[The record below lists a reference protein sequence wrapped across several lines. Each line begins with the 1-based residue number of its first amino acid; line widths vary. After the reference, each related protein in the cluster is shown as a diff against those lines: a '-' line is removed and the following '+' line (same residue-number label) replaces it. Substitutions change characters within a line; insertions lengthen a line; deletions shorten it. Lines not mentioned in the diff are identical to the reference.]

1 MWNDLRFAL
10 RVMRRSGGVT
20 ALAILS
26 LALGI
31 GANTAISSLI
41 YQVAMRSV
49 PAADPE
55 RLVVLKS
62 DDYSFGWTRRDNSAS
77 AFSKPMYE
85 GLRDRVQAFQGLV
98 ARAGF
103 PATLAYRGSAVN
115 ARAEVVSGNFFE
127 VLGVRPALGRLISSD
142 DDRPAREP
150 VVVLSHDY
158 WKNHLGSDRRV
169 VNQRVLLN
177 AHPVVVIG
185 VAPAGFRGLLAGSNP
200 DVFAPLSTMSLVS
213 AGWDRDSIVSAYWLN
228 LVARLKPGV
237 TVRRADDE
245 AQTLFRAI
253 LQDELPRFSNLSQ
266 AAGDRLLKKTLR
278 VEPAAQGLN
287 ELRSQWQTPLLV
299 LMAMTGLLLLIACAN
314 VANLLLARAAAR
326 RREIAVRLAIGA
338 SRLHLFRQLLVESVL
353 LSAIGGLLG
362 IPLATFLVQGLL
374 SLLPSDATGGWL
386 GASVDGRLWA
396 YGFLLSLATGV
407 LFGLA
412 PAWASARLALALAL
426 KEQSSGLSAG
436 GAQSRMQ
443 RLLVGA
449 QICFSLVLLIA
460 AGLFSH
466 SLYNLLNHNVGF
478 VPDHLVTFSV
488 DPSLN
493 GYGSKRSLAYFREMR
508 ERLSALPGVAMA
520 VNAEFAPFGGNNWGN
535 GVRVPGS
542 RTASD
547 NFVDVQENSVT
558 PGYFRTLEI
567 PLLAGRDF
575 RASDNESAPKVVVLS
590 RTLAR
595 FLFQDE
601 NPIGRHLI
609 MGGDQEDAEIVGVV
623 ADSQFTGV
631 RDAPSRFLY
640 TPYDQGGDEFTRQAA
655 FFMRSR
661 GAEAAVM
668 SAAESAVKQLDPNIP
683 VQRLV
688 TMNAL
693 IRDSV
698 EAERL
703 LAFLVLAFGAL
714 AAMLAAVGLYGTI
727 SHAVTRRTREF
738 GIRIA
743 LGADASRILGLVL
756 SEICWMLGAGIVVG
770 LPATYALARL
780 IESQLFGI
788 RAYDPLVLIG
798 AAILMSFVAVIA
810 GLIPGARAMR
820 IEPVRALKHE

>member
-20 ALAILS
+20 ALAVVS

-41 YQVAMRSV
+41 YQVAVRSV

-55 RLVVLKS
+55 RLVVLQS
-62 DDYSFGWTRRDNSAS
+62 DEYSSGWTRRDNSAS

-85 GLRDRVQAFQGLV
+85 GLRDRVKALQGLV
-98 ARAGF
+98 ARAAF
-103 PATLAYRGSAVN
+103 PATLAYHGSAAN
-115 ARAEVVSGNFFE
+115 ARADVVSGNYFE

-158 WKNHLGSDRRV
+158 WTNHLGSDRSV
-169 VNQRVLLN
+169 VNQRILLN

-185 VAPAGFRGLLAGSNP
+185 VAPAGFRGLLAGASP
-200 DVFAPLSTMSLVS
+200 DVFAPLSIMSLIS
-213 AGWDRDSIVSAYWLN
+213 AGWDRDSVVSAYWLN
-228 LVARLKPGV
+228 LVGRLEPGV

-245 AQTLFRAI
+245 LLAVFRATM
-253 LQDELPRFSNLSQ
+253 QDELPRFPNLSQ
-266 AAGDRLLKKTLR
+266 TAGDRLLKKTLR
-278 VEPAAQGLN
+278 AEPAAQGLN
-287 ELRSQWQTPLLV
+287 ELRTQWQTPLLV

-314 VANLLLARAAAR
+314 VANLLLAKAAAR
-326 RREIAVRLAIGA
+326 RREIAVRLAVGA
-338 SRLHLFRQLLVESVL
+338 SRLHLVRQLLVESVL
-353 LSAIGGLLG
+353 LAAIAGLLG
-362 IPLATFLVQGLL
+362 IPLARFLIQGLID
-374 SLLPSDATGGWL
+374 LLPSDATGGWL
-386 GASVDGRLWA
+386 GPSVDSRVLA
-396 YGFLLSLATGV
+396 YGFVVSLATGV

-412 PAWASARLALALAL
+412 PAWASARLQLAPAL

-436 GAQSRMQ
+436 GAQSQMQ

-466 SLYNLLNHNVGF
+466 SLYNLLKHDVGF
-478 VPDHLVTFSV
+478 EPDHLITFDV

-493 GYGSKRSLAYFREMR
+493 GYGSQRSLAYFRELR
-508 ERLSALPGVAMA
+508 ERLSALPGAAVA
-520 VNAEFAPFGGNNWGN
+520 VNAEFAPFGGSNWGN
-535 GVRVPGS
+535 GVKVAG
-542 RTASD
+542 ASND

-558 PGYFRTLEI
+558 PGYFRTLRI

-575 RASDNESAPKVVVLS
+575 RTSDSESAPKVVILS

-595 FLFQDE
+595 YLFHNE
-601 NPIGRHLI
+601 NPIGRHLT
-609 MGGDQEDAEIVGVV
+609 MGAEQDDAEIVGVV
-623 ADSQFTGV
+623 GDSQFTGV

-640 TPYDQGGDEFTRQAA
+640 APYVQGGSDFTRQAA
-655 FFMRSR
+655 FFVRSR
-661 GAEAAVM
+661 GADAAVM

-683 VQRLV
+683 VRRLEP
-688 TMNAL
+688 MSAM

-698 EAERL
+698 GTERL
-703 LAFLVLAFGAL
+703 LAILVLAFGAL
-714 AAMLAAVGLYGTI
+714 AAILAAVGLYGTI

-743 LGADASRILGLVL
+743 LGADAPRILGLVL
-756 SEICWMLGAGIVVG
+756 GEIGWMLGAGILVG
-770 LPATYALARL
+770 VPATYALALL

-788 RAYDPLVLIG
+788 HAYDPLVLIG
-798 AAILMSFVAVIA
+798 AAVLISVVAVIA